1 MPTMGAKWKQISPR
15 WPELGSDPRTPHDR
29 SPGRRCR
36 PGSQPPL
43 QQPSGR
49 MWCKVMN
56 PKTMTHLQYVTTCH
70 DMSWYVT
77 MSPAFNRP
85 FLWRVGCTAKGSQ
98 WCGRRSLQKNWW
110 CKRVMGP
117 PRNPN
122 SGDKLDTILLS
133 SQKYLGTFPSKKYLG
148 TWPQNMRENR
158 SWSSNHLHSIL
169 IYYTILLMCNCFWCI
184 PNHSKA
190 TAAELYREAL

>member
-1 MPTMGAKWKQISPR
+1 MPYCRCKQTAFKR
-15 WPELGSDPRTPHDR
+15 AVLLQL
-29 SPGRRCR
+29 
-36 PGSQPPL
+36 SQPSTSSL
-43 QQPSGR
+43 YVAICHNMS
-49 MWCKVMN
+49 
-56 PKTMTHLQYVTTCH
+56 QYVTTCH

-122 SGDKLDTILLS
+122 SGDKLDIIL
-133 SQKYLGTFPSKKYLG
+133 FPSKKYLG
-148 TWPQNMRENR
+148 TLPQNMGKNR

-169 IYYTILLMCNCFWCI
+169 IYYIYYTFDVQLFLMHPKSFK
-184 PNHSKA
+184 SYSRRA
-190 TAAELYREAL
+190 V